1 MELSDRKFKRNTINM
16 LRVLIEKYTTWKKH
30 IDNVSSNM
38 EIKNQKEMKKVKNTV
53 TEIKTALDGLISRL
67 SMERIGEIE
76 YVNRNFPK

>member
-1 MELSDRKFKRNTINM
+1 MELSDRKFKRNTNNM

-53 TEIKTALDGLISRL
+53 T
-67 SMERIGEIE
+67 
-76 YVNRNFPK
+76 